1 MISQKTDS
9 QACWGGLITRD
20 SKVTDRAIVHCVSV
34 TFRRKEHIN
43 GKKKKKKNGD
53 KVAQSQSST
62 EDKVDC
68 LDYVTI

>member
-34 TFRRKEHIN
+34 TFRRKEYIN
-43 GKKKKKKNGD
+43 EKKKKTGIKLL
-53 KVAQSQSST
+53 KVRAALKT
-62 EDKVDC
+62 WVDC
-68 LDYVTI
+68 LDYVTV

>member
-34 TFRRKEHIN
+34 TFRRKEYIN
-43 GKKKKKKNGD
+43 EKKKKKPGIKLL
-53 KVAQSQSST
+53 KVRAALKT
-62 EDKVDC
+62 RADR
-68 LDYVTI
+68 LDYVTV